1 MRKKRR
7 AEASIGSETVTL
19 LKFFILFLALLGTP
33 LFIIISALALFSFYG
48 EGIDISVV
56 IIEMARLAD
65 TPLLLS
71 LPLFIFAGT
80 LLSES
85 GAPQRMLR
93 VFQLLLGWM
102 PGGLAVVSL
111 VVCAVFTAFT
121 GASGV
126 TIFALGGLL
135 MPALLRDRYSEK
147 FSLGLITSSGS
158 LGLLFPPSLPL
169 ILYGVISGA
178 RIDHLFLAGILPGLL
193 MLALLVG
200 YSIKKSPA
208 PVTQYQAPTR
218 AEIFA
223 GLRDAAWELPLPVI
237 VLGGIYGGIFV
248 AGEAAAVTAL
258 YVIVVE
264 VFIKGDVS
272 FARLRKSMIQSMM
285 LFGGILVILAA
296 SMAST
301 NYLVD
306 MQVPTRIFEFIKQY
320 IDNKYTFLLLLN
332 IFLLI
337 VGSMLDIF
345 SALVLVVPL
354 IVPIAEGYDVNLIH
368 LGIIFL
374 TNLQIGYCTP
384 PVGLNL
390 FLASYR
396 FDKPVVQLY
405 SATLPFLLLLMVT
418 LLLITYFPLLSLFL
432 VGLWG

>member
-1 MRKKRR
+1 MSFAK
-7 AEASIGSETVTL
+7 
-19 LKFFILFLALLGTP
+19 ILIFVLAILGTP
-33 LFIIISALALFSFYG
+33 LFVVISALALLSFYG
-48 EGIDISVV
+48 IEIDLSVV
-56 IIEMARLAD
+56 IIEMSRLSD

-80 LLSES
+80 LLAES
-85 GAPQRMLR
+85 GTPQRLLR
-93 VFQLLLGWM
+93 LSQVLLGWM

-111 VVCAVFTAFT
+111 MVCAVFTAFT

-135 MPALLRDRYSEK
+135 YPALIKDGYTER

-169 ILYGVISGA
+169 ILYGVISET
-178 RIDHLFLAGILPGLL
+178 RVDHLFLAGILPGIL
-193 MLALLVG
+193 MLTLLVA
-200 YSIKKSPA
+200 YSMKK
-208 PVTQYQAPTR
+208 
-218 AEIFA
+218 
-223 GLRDAAWELPLPVI
+223 GLRKQIDDSHKITFADITSGLKEAAWELPLPVI

-258 YVIVVE
+258 YVLIVE
-264 VFIKGDVS
+264 VFIYRDISIKKLPGIMV
-272 FARLRKSMIQSMM
+272 QSMV
-285 LFGGILVILAA
+285 LFGGILVVLAA
-296 SMAST
+296 SMATT

-306 MQVPTRIFEFIKQY
+306 QQVPMRLFEFIREY
-320 IDNKYTFLLLLN
+320 ISSKYTFLLLLN

-345 SALVLVVPL
+345 SALVLVVP
-354 IVPIAEGYDVNLIH
+354 IIIPIAEAYGVDLIH

-396 FDKPVVQLY
+396 FDKSIVTLY
-405 SATLPFLLLLMVT
+405 RATLPFLALLFIT
-418 LLLITYFPLLSLFL
+418 LVIITYFPVITLFL
-432 VGLWG
+432 VNLWG

>member
-1 MRKKRR
+1 M
-7 AEASIGSETVTL
+7 TL
-19 LKFFILFLALLGTP
+19 LRYFTLLLALLGTP
-33 LFIIISALALFSFYG
+33 LFIVISALALFSFYS

-56 IIEMARLAD
+56 IIEMSRLSD

-85 GAPQRMLR
+85 GTPRRMLHLS
-93 VFQLLLGWM
+93 QLLLGWM

-111 VVCAVFTAFT
+111 LVCAVFTAFT

-135 MPALLRDRYSEK
+135 FPALVKDRYSEK

-169 ILYGVISGA
+169 ILYGVISES
-178 RIDHLFLAGILPGLL
+178 RIDHLFLAGIVPGLL
-193 MLALLVG
+193 MLALLVA
-200 YSIKKSPA
+200 YSVKKSPKREEKMSRA
-208 PVTQYQAPTR
+208 TR
-218 AEIFA
+218 TEIWA
-223 GLRDAAWELPLPVI
+223 GLREAGWELPLPLI
-237 VLGGIYGGIFV
+237 VLGGIYGGFFV

-258 YVIVVE
+258 YVLLVE
-264 VFIKGDVS
+264 VFIYRDIA
-272 FARLRKSMIQSMM
+272 FARLPEIMVRSMM

-301 NYLVD
+301 NFLVD
-306 MQVPTRIFEFIKQY
+306 MEVPNRIFEFIRQY

-332 IFLLI
+332 VFLLL

-354 IVPIAEGYDVNLIH
+354 IVPIAQGYGVDLTH

-396 FDKPVVQLY
+396 FERPVVQLY
-405 SATLPFLLLLMVT
+405 RATLPFLALLMIT
-418 LLLITYFPLLSLFL
+418 LVLITYFPFLSLFL
-432 VGLWG
+432 VELLG

>member
-1 MRKKRR
+1 MNILKLL
-7 AEASIGSETVTL
+7 TL
-19 LKFFILFLALLGTP
+19 VLALLGTP
-33 LFIIISALALFSFYG
+33 LFIVIAAVALLSFSSV
-48 EGIDISVV
+48 GIDISVV
-56 IIEMARLAD
+56 IIEMSRLAD
-65 TPLLLS
+65 TPLLLA

-80 LLSES
+80 ILSES
-85 GAPQRMLR
+85 GTARRLLR
-93 VFQLLLGWM
+93 LSHLLLRWL

-111 VVCAVFTAFT
+111 LVCAIFTAFT

-135 MPALLRDRYSEK
+135 FPALVKDHYSEK

-169 ILYGVISGA
+169 ILYGVIA
-178 RIDHLFLAGILPGLL
+178 EVRVDHLFLAGILPGTFMLL
-193 MLALLVG
+193 LLVG
-200 YSIKKSPA
+200 YSMYRSPRQGLEQEA
-208 PVTQYQAPTR
+208 VGGR
-218 AEIFA
+218 DIVA
-223 GLRDAAWELPLPVI
+223 GLKETAWELPLPVI
-237 VLGGIYGGIFV
+237 VLGGIYGGFLV
-248 AGEAAAVTAL
+248 AGEAAAITAL
-258 YVIVVE
+258 YVLVVE
-264 VFIKGDVS
+264 VFLYRDIELRQLP
-272 FARLRKSMIQSMM
+272 RLMVKSMM

-296 SMAST
+296 SMAAT

-306 MQVPTRIFEFIKQY
+306 QEVPKRIFEVIRHY
-320 IDNKYTFLLLLN
+320 ITSKYTFLLLLN

-354 IVPIAEGYDVNLIH
+354 IVPIARGYEVNLIH

-396 FDKPVVQLY
+396 FERPVIQLY
-405 SATLPFLLLLMVT
+405 SATLPFLALLMVT
-418 LLLITYFPLLSLFL
+418 LVIITYFPLLSLFL
-432 VGLWG
+432 VRLLG